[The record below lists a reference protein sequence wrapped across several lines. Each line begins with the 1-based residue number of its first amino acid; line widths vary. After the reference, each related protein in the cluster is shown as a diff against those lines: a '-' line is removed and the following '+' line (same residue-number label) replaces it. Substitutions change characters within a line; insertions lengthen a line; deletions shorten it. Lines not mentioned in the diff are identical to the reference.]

1 LLLEEAQEMFRRRR
15 WSRKDPRWFEIR
27 LGLGRAQM
35 QLGLP
40 GLRPDEAINVL
51 RSIKRQ
57 NLVGAHAN
65 IIRARAHHIAALI
78 EGQRHGDRAARAAI
92 THLLQAQQALRGQP
106 GEESLRRYW
115 EILAQEELS
124 LARLNAV
131 ARPKHSSVILQAG
144 KVLGDRTAE
153 MRMRYGETLLE
164 AGKPAE
170 AIEYIAPATESGHL
184 SSPAWV
190 VAERLTAAAQYGA
203 GAPAGA
209 TLDALTAAEEKAR
222 ALGFQHQVRLIRRQK
237 QQVRKGIRRS
247 VIR

>member
-1 LLLEEAQEMFRRRR
+1 
-15 WSRKDPRWFEIR
+15 
-27 LGLGRAQM
+27 M

-40 GLRPDEAINVL
+40 GLRADEAINVL

-92 THLLQAQQALRGQP
+92 RHLQQAQQALRGQP

-144 KVLGDRTAE
+144 KVLGDRAAE

-170 AIEYIAPATESGHL
+170 AIKYIAPATESGHL

-209 TLDALTAAEEKAR
+209 ALDALAVVEQKAR
-222 ALGFQHQVRLIRRQK
+222 ALGFQHQVRLIRKQK
-237 QQVRKGIRRS
+237 ARIQKRIRSALPR
-247 VIR
+247 